1 MKTANPVRSPS
12 LLRLLVTKTE
22 KKAVRRSEL
31 ATRRWKRAEID
42 QKISTLR
49 QKASGAANRSQRLKY
64 AAEIAKLQAQKAAM
78 PLRGR

>member
-1 MKTANPVRSPS
+1 M
-12 LLRLLVTKTE
+12 TKTE
-22 KKAVRRSEL
+22 KKAVRKAEL

-49 QKASGAANRSQRLKY
+49 QKSSGAANRSQRLKFQ
-64 AAEIAKLQAQKAAM
+64 AEIAKLQAQKAAM